1 MRGLPRKKSVPE
13 NKEKSFEEALSRLE
27 EIVTELEEGE
37 LDLDGAL
44 EKFEEGIE
52 LSQFCARKLTQAEE
66 KIKKLVKSAKGELKT
81 EPFEVDEE

>member
-1 MRGLPRKKSVPE
+1 MRGLPRKKSIPG

-44 EKFEEGIE
+44 KKFEEGVE
-52 LSQFCARKLTQAEE
+52 LSKFCARKLTQAEE
-66 KIKKLVKSAKGELKT
+66 KIKKLVKSAKGEFKT
-81 EPFEVDEE
+81 EPFEVEEE

>member
-1 MRGLPRKKSVPE
+1 MPRKRSVPGT
-13 NKEKSFEEALSRLE
+13 KGKSFEEALSRLE

-44 EKFEEGIE
+44 SKFEEGIE

-66 KIKKLVKSAKGELKT
+66 KIKKLVKSAKGEFKT
-81 EPFEVDEE
+81 ETFEVEEE

>member
-1 MRGLPRKKSVPE
+1 MARKKSVPE
-13 NKEKSFEEALSRLE
+13 NREKSFEEALSRLE

-37 LDLDGAL
+37 LDLEGAL

-66 KIKKLVKSAKGELKT
+66 KVKKLVKSAKGEFKT
-81 EPFEVDEE
+81 EPFEVEEE